1 MSVQG
6 APVTATGG
14 AARRE
19 GGAAPAGDRRARWWR
34 RATPWL
40 FLAPF
45 LTLFLIFVVLPL
57 LWALNLSTFRTRLV
71 GGRTFVGID
80 NYVRVLQD
88 STLWDGVRNVL
99 SFGLFQVPIMLG
111 LALVAALILDGGLV
125 RRQTIYRL
133 LLFLPFAVPGVVAAL
148 IWGYLYGQAFGPVAQ
163 VARAIGVQP
172 PQFLTQAT
180 ILPLLANI
188 ITWQYVGYNMLIL
201 FAALKAV
208 PSELYEAARVDGAND
223 VQIAWRIKIPLIL
236 PAIVLATIFSII
248 GTLQLFTEPRLLRPT
263 AVSVIGPAFTPNLYV
278 ESLAFQNRQF
288 DYAAAISFTIALVT
302 AILAGMTLLIYQR
315 RGART

>member
-1 MSVQG
+1 MTVQ
-6 APVTATGG
+6 APPPVAATGG
-14 AARRE
+14 LAAR
-19 GGAAPAGDRRARWWR
+19 GGHGIPAGDRRARWWR
-34 RATPWL
+34 RLTPWL
-40 FLAPF
+40 FLSPF
-45 LTLFLIFVVLPL
+45 LLLFFVFVVLPL
-57 LWALNLSTFRTRLV
+57 LWALNLSTYRTKLV

-80 NYVRVLQD
+80 NYLKVLTD

-99 SFGLFQVPIMLG
+99 SFGLFQVPVMLG

-133 LLFLPFAVPGVVAAL
+133 FLFLPFAVPGVVAAL

-163 VARAIGVQP
+163 VARFLDLQP

-188 ITWQYVGYNMLIL
+188 STWQYTGYNMLIL

-208 PSELYEAARVDGAND
+208 PTELYEAARVDGATD
-223 VQIAWRIKIPLIL
+223 VQIAWRIKIPLIF
-236 PAIVLATIFSII
+236 PALVLATIFSII
-248 GTLQLFTEPRLLRPT
+248 GTLQLFTEPRLLRTTAPT
-263 AVSVIGPAFTPNLYV
+263 VIGPAFTPNLYV

-288 DYAAAISFTIALVT
+288 DYAAAVSFSI
-302 AILAGMTLLIYQR
+302 AILTAVLSGFVLYLVYR
-315 RGART
+315 RSRV